1 MFLMAGA
8 ESSRCCMHFFF
19 EGTTKEITIAK
30 VEQIRNLL
38 NTHFGG
44 NK

>member
-8 ESSRCCMHFFF
+8 ESRWCCVHFFLK
-19 EGTTKEITIAK
+19 GTTKEITIAK